1 MIKFSLVF
9 SKLLKK
15 PQLIRKLND
24 NIYNEIKY
32 PTNKVMIIDDNL
44 DFNLLNNLLNYYNF
58 TYLTIKIND
67 DKDLNNFIV
76 KNTDKYG
83 YINKDFLFF
92 KVKTKD
98 IKKYGSIIN
107 PNYILINETSDIINP
122 LEVKDIFDNA
132 TIISLDI
139 HDFKAIKYS
148 INNKSVDYYIS
159 NVDYIKEK
167 ITINKKYDINI
178 VETSEEY
185 LKEILMFFSFLS
197 TINYNIQSFNEISK
211 KFFSYDNKKIY
222 IDVSE
227 TNYNDIIKFIVR
239 YSDYK
244 VIIIGWKNN
253 CEDISWLY
261 NIEFERL
268 INKNIQKIYCIGPNA
283 FDIATR
289 LKYADINEKILVAS
303 SNIDVVLKEIKK
315 YNLNL
320 YVLTDEYYQNIIKG
334 DKK

>member
-227 TNYNDIIKFIVR
+227 TNYNNIIKFIVR